1 MGGLSSSESS
11 LSTTHDIPSRL
22 PDARSPDFASDDP
35 VDTFQDSNDK
45 PSGSSDSTGHPLMR
59 SQALTPN
66 IDDTIKTLWERV
78 NTYQKR
84 IEEIL
89 FEDRTKISNAQRALI
104 ITETNNMVQ
113 ACAEFQAMAAWRDG
127 VVAEL
132 RRQLDDARREAAD
145 LRVAVALG
153 ATPGPSRSYASVL
166 AGRSDGVPTTPYS
179 QDRPHVPSSQQP
191 VPEPDYR
198 SPLAPTP
205 PSASHV
211 AFLNLIGARVDQSF
225 QRHTHNFKK

>member
-1 MGGLSSSESS
+1 
-11 LSTTHDIPSRL
+11 
-22 PDARSPDFASDDP
+22 
-35 VDTFQDSNDK
+35 
-45 PSGSSDSTGHPLMR
+45 
-59 SQALTPN
+59 
-66 IDDTIKTLWERV
+66 
-78 NTYQKR
+78 
-84 IEEIL
+84 
-89 FEDRTKISNAQRALI
+89 
-104 ITETNNMVQ
+104 
-113 ACAEFQAMAAWRDG
+113 MAAWRDG

-198 SPLAPTP
+198 SPVAPTP

-211 AFLNLIGARVDQSF
+211 AFLNLIGTAQLRKTPREQFAQNAHNITFPATAPSQWLVLRYPVRPVDVRKGILQDILLDMSVAQSS
-225 QRHTHNFKK
+225 KKE